1 MTVGASISSV
11 ANANSPQDTMC
22 KTFLCISLLYAQR
35 YDKIW
40 DNDTDFNVK
49 ALYDVCYVIYSCS
62 THIRRDVS

>member
-49 ALYDVCYVIYSCS
+49 AFIMCVMLFTPVLPI
-62 THIRRDVS
+62 